1 MKKTVSPNRK
11 TGRIIAKNLIILL
24 VLTVITF
31 VSMWSWFTS
40 NPEATADG
48 LNVKCSADEGIE
60 IAVVAAGAEAPASTD
75 YKSNFVLTKSDSE
88 NETQAQAVAEGEGAS
103 ETSKVNLLDDLTLT
117 EITSDGITFVRP
129 NLKQIN
135 GIATPVIYTDEAKT
149 AKDKWSAATPQVH
162 YLSFDLYMR
171 SKNQV
176 KVYLDSTSKFV
187 PKSTHLTGTNAT
199 NVSSY
204 CTEGNIYSC
213 DCIVGA
219 ARFSVVD
226 KTLDTPTRKLLWI
239 PHPEL
244 YLNTVNN
251 ENGGNSFV
259 MINDLAMA
267 TANKSNK
274 HSYYEVDADG
284 SQYSPRGEK
293 PVTIENGVTASRKS
307 GNDYI
312 LGENVQLAAL
322 TGTADSNGYYY
333 NHVTC
338 NMWIEGEDPEAK
350 LALVGGE
357 FTLDFKLTGS

>member
-24 VLTVITF
+24 VLTIITF

-40 NPEATADG
+40 NTNATAEG
-48 LNVKCSADEGIE
+48 LNIKCSADEGIE
-60 IAVVAAGAEAPASTD
+60 IAVVPAGSAAPASTE
-75 YKSNFVLTKSDSE
+75 YKTDFVLKKSESE
-88 NETQAQAVAEGEGAS
+88 NEAQPQADAEGEGAS
-103 ETSKVNLLDDLTLT
+103 ETGAVNLLDNLTLT

-129 NLKQIN
+129 NLKQTD
-135 GIATPVIYTDEAKT
+135 GIAKPVIYTDEET
-149 AKDKWSAATPQVH
+149 GAKDKWSAATPQVH

-171 SKNQV
+171 AKKSV
-176 KVYLDSTSKFV
+176 KVYLDSSSKFV
-187 PKSTHLTGTNAT
+187 PKSTYLTGSRAT
-199 NVSSY
+199 NISSY

-219 ARFSVVD
+219 ARLSVVD
-226 KTLDTPTRKLLWI
+226 KSLGTANRKLLWI

-244 YLNTVNN
+244 YLNTVDN
-251 ENGGNSFV
+251 EGGGHSFV
-259 MINDLAMA
+259 MINNLTTA
-267 TANKSNK
+267 TENGSNE
-274 HSYYEVDADG
+274 HSYYEVTAEG
-284 SQYSPRGEK
+284 SQYVPRYADPTTMTE
-293 PVTIENGVTASRKS
+293 GVTASVKS

-312 LGENVQLAAL
+312 LGQNVQLAKL
-322 TGTADSNGYYY
+322 SDTADSDGYYY

-357 FTLDFKLTGS
+357 FTLDFKITGS